1 MEEPGAVY
9 QVEEKAR
16 QKKALQWLDKNI
28 LTRPDWLINEDY
40 VMRFSQQPE
49 KLIRPLADQ
58 AVGILCS
65 TGVLTR
71 LESYSYAKDSYKPEE
86 YVSDI
91 IGMIFRETV
100 SGSKVSSWR
109 AYIQRQ
115 AVQGFIKSWGTLPGD
130 NGHASVTLALNKI
143 KSRLSAS
150 HPQDAY
156 TKSHYDDL
164 LQQIKLAF
172 DGVKQQS
179 ASASTAAK

>member
-1 MEEPGAVY
+1 
-9 QVEEKAR
+9 
-16 QKKALQWLDKNI
+16 
-28 LTRPDWLINEDY
+28 
-40 VMRFSQQPE
+40 MRFSQQPE

-65 TGVLTR
+65 TGILTR
-71 LESYSYAKDSYKPEE
+71 LESYSYAKDSYKPED
-86 YVSDI
+86 YVNDV
-91 IGMIFRETV
+91 IGMIFRETAT
-100 SGSKVSSWR
+100 GSKVSSWR

-143 KSRLSAS
+143 KSRLSAA

-156 TKSHYDDL
+156 TKAHYDDL

-172 DGVKQQS
+172 DGVKQQT
-179 ASASTAAK
+179 ASSSTTAK